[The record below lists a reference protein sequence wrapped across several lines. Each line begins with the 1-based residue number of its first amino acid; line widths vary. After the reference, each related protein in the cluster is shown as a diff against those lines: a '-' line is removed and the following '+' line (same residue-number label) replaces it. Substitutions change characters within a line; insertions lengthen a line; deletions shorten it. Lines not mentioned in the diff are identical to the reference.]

1 MFRTIVAKD
10 ADSAASAGE
19 GKYYPVEDLGRG
31 LTGIKANETANTI
44 TLYFEK
50 QAGPGR
56 DTIVLASEEGKAA
69 QAAEAIIGGI
79 NGKLSNAYVYKVVDG
94 IDSEYGIVGID
105 AGSLTVTAADLSIDN
120 DNNADDIEF
129 ALTAGTPGASVSA
142 TLTDSATT
150 ALTVSTTLD
159 SSGEGTLSFD
169 STTLAAGAGALSVTQ
184 TVGDDSNNFASTPT
198 LYEVAAPSSITG
210 TALVLA
216 SDITVSVAGVTN
228 SDTFSAT
235 ITDGTNTTTAVTGTI
250 SADPTTV
257 TIPVANQGSLTAGDD
272 RTFSITLTRSDADSL
287 GNDAVTTATE
297 LVTITS

>member
-31 LTGIKANETANTI
+31 LTGIKADETANTI

-79 NGKLSNAYVYKVVDG
+79 NGKLSAAYVYKVVDG
-94 IDSEYGIVGID
+94 VDAEYGIVGID
-105 AGSLTVTAADLSIDN
+105 AGSLTVTASDLAIDN
-120 DNNADDIEF
+120 DNNVDDIGF
-129 ALTAGTPGASVSA
+129 ALTAGTPGASISA
-142 TLTDSATT
+142 TLTDSASTV
-150 ALTVSTTLD
+150 LTITTTLD
-159 SSGEGTLSFD
+159 SSGEGTLLFNS
-169 STTLAAGAGALSVTQ
+169 STLADGAGTLAVTQ
-184 TVGDDSNNFASTPT
+184 TVGEDSNVFNSTPT
-198 LYEVAAPSSITG
+198 LYEVAAPTIADG
-210 TALVLA
+210 NLVLA
-216 SDITVSVAGVTN
+216 SDITMSISGVTVG
-228 SDTFSAT
+228 DTFSAT

-250 SADPTTV
+250 STDPTTV
-257 TIPVANQGSLTAGDD
+257 TISSANQGSLTAGSD

-287 GNDAVTTATE
+287 TNDAVTTTTK
-297 LVTITS
+297 LVTITE